1 MNHRIASYP
10 EIFQVYLFNF
20 CTVWDHLQKSTYEGA
35 WAETVYI
42 VTLSEILEFCKR
54 KDIIMRLRDF
64 VRNLKRFQSR
74 SV

>member
-10 EIFQVYLFNF
+10 EVFQVYLFNF

-42 VTLSEILEFCKR
+42 VTLRMTVEEVGHGFLGSSKLLIF
-54 KDIIMRLRDF
+54 F
-64 VRNLKRFQSR
+64 PY
-74 SV
+74 SVKF

>member
-1 MNHRIASYP
+1 MNHRIVSYP
-10 EIFQVYLFNF
+10 EVFQVYLFNF
-20 CTVWDHLQKSTYEGA
+20 CTGWDHLQKSTYEGA